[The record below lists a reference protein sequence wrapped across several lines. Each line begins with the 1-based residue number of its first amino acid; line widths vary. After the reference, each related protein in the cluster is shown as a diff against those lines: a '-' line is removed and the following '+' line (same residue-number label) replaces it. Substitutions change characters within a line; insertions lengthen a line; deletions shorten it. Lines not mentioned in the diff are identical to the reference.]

1 MDADPEEPVLK
12 KSDLLTGPL
21 FKDNQNLLQDPEKPR
36 NSVKKQ
42 QTKLF
47 NKNTKSNSKSFQEQ
61 VRDSNSLPGIQEFD
75 EFPYF
80 GNTNANMNVEE
91 VVPVTAGSRPFLY
104 RTRFQPQIQRNFRRG
119 ELKIHCCCVE
129 ISELLGKISVKST
142 HFHETFPQ
150 ATVSQCGNYGI
161 LLPPLCS
168 KIP

>member
-1 MDADPEEPVLK
+1 MDADPEEPIVK

-47 NKNTKSNSKSFQEQ
+47 NKPKSNSKSFQEQ

-119 ELKIHCCCVE
+119 ELNIHSVE
-129 ISELLGKISVKST
+129 ISELFRKNFREIT
-142 HFHETFPQ
+142 RFHELFPQ
-150 ATVSQCGNYGI
+150 E
-161 LLPPLCS
+161 LRKS
-168 KIP
+168 KILTVWKNKKFTAT

>member
-1 MDADPEEPVLK
+1 MDADPEEPIVK

-47 NKNTKSNSKSFQEQ
+47 NKPKSNSKSFQEQ

-119 ELKIHCCCVE
+119 ELKIHSGVE
-129 ISELLGKISVKST
+129 ILELFRKNFREIN
-142 HFHETFPQ
+142 TFSRNFSR
-150 ATVSQCGNYGI
+150 ARARE
-161 LLPPLCS
+161 
-168 KIP
+168 

>member
-1 MDADPEEPVLK
+1 MDADPEEPIVK

-47 NKNTKSNSKSFQEQ
+47 NKNTKANSKSFQEQ

-119 ELKIHCCCVE
+119 EWKIHSVE
-129 ISELLGKISVKST
+129 ISELFRKNFREIS
-142 HFHETFPQ
+142 TF
-150 ATVSQCGNYGI
+150 S
-161 LLPPLCS
+161 
-168 KIP
+168 

>member
-119 ELKIHCCCVE
+119 ELKIHGVE
-129 ISELLGKISVKST
+129 ISELFRKNFREIT
-142 HFHETFPQ
+142 RFHELFPQ
-150 ATVSQCGNYGI
+150 E
-161 LLPPLCS
+161 LRKS
-168 KIP
+168 KILTVWKNAT

>member
-12 KSDLLTGPL
+12 KADLLTGPL
-21 FKDNQNLLQDPEKPR
+21 FKDNQDILQDPEKPR
-36 NSVKKQ
+36 ISVKKQQQ

-47 NKNTKSNSKSFQEQ
+47 NKSKANSKSFQEQ

-119 ELKIHCCCVE
+119 ELKIHSVE
-129 ISELLGKISVKST
+129 ISELFRKNFREINSFS
-142 HFHETFPQ
+142 
-150 ATVSQCGNYGI
+150 
-161 LLPPLCS
+161 
-168 KIP
+168 